1 MVRDYRTHIQAPI
14 ALFCWD
20 ALRASQAS
28 STTEVAAPL
37 PPKPD
42 NYFMLIA

>member
-1 MVRDYRTHIQAPI
+1 MVRDHRTHRQALI
-14 ALFCWD
+14 GVFCWD

-28 STTEVAAPL
+28 STTELAAPL